1 MLYIKSGVF
10 HSGDFKNDVYF
21 CVRVPPTL
29 ARAPLEGGAGG
40 GMKVLPKKACNI
52 SIMGFFIVGISKMMF
67 IFVLGYPQP
76 LQGRPWKGGRGG
88 E

>member
-1 MLYIKSGVF
+1 MSLSLGLTTQLDPSSEGTPRRGVAAGGGRGRAELISYISMLYIKSGVF

-40 GMKVLPKKACNI
+40 
-52 SIMGFFIVGISKMMF
+52 
-67 IFVLGYPQP
+67 
-76 LQGRPWKGGRGG
+76 

>member
-1 MLYIKSGVF
+1 MGGRGAELISYISMLYIKSGVF

-29 ARAPLEGGAGG
+29 ARAPLEG
-40 GMKVLPKKACNI
+40 V
-52 SIMGFFIVGISKMMF
+52 
-67 IFVLGYPQP
+67 
-76 LQGRPWKGGRGG
+76 GGRRG

>member
-1 MLYIKSGVF
+1 MSLSLGLTTQLDPSSEGTPGRGGCSGGGRGAELISYISMLYIKSGVF

-40 GMKVLPKKACNI
+40 
-52 SIMGFFIVGISKMMF
+52 
-67 IFVLGYPQP
+67 
-76 LQGRPWKGGRGG
+76 